1 MGFGTMFKAN
11 RAYRA
16 QKNGNE
22 QEAARLYEECFNE
35 GLNDA
40 RYVLAYAV
48 LLIRGGQYQKAKD
61 FLVKNQKA
69 PGMTPEQRVNLI
81 VDYSACCFRL
91 GELDKAILKLEEL
104 HRKGPKSLIYQT
116 LGYLYTEK
124 YEMAKKPDFEALARE
139 KTADEAEGQA
149 LDSGEE
155 RDAPEGEKVP
165 AGQEKEPALSPE
177 EEWNAGIEKAR
188 AFNEEAVEYDDEDPI
203 CLDNMGQFFYRV
215 LGDREGAKPWFEKA
229 HREKPEQIDTLYFL
243 SRYDLEAGDRSAA
256 LEKLEK
262 ALEGRFSPLNYCDRA
277 AIETEIAKL
286 KGEG

>member
-11 RAYRA
+11 KAYRA

-22 QEAARLYEECFNE
+22 QEAIRLYEECFSE

-48 LLIRGGQYQKAKD
+48 LIIRGGQYQKAKD
-61 FLVKNQKA
+61 FLVKHQKA
-69 PGMTPEQRVNLI
+69 PGMTPDQRVSLI
-81 VDYSACCFRL
+81 VDYAACCYRL
-91 GELDKAILKLEEL
+91 GDLDKAILKLEEL
-104 HRKGPKSLIYQT
+104 HRKGAKSLIYQT

-124 YEMAKKPDFEALARE
+124 YAMSKKPDFEAQVPKAEEQLP
-139 KTADEAEGQA
+139 EA
-149 LDSGEE
+149 GEE
-155 RDAPEGEKVP
+155 GDNASSGP
-165 AGQEKEPALSPE
+165 EKESPVSPE
-177 EEWNAGIEKAR
+177 EEWKAGIEKAR

-215 LGDREGAKPWFEKA
+215 LGDRESAKPWFEKA

-243 SRYDLEAGDRSAA
+243 SRYDLDEGNRAA
-256 LEKLEK
+256 AMEKLEK
-262 ALEGRFSPLNYCDRA
+262 ALDGRFSPLNYCDRA

-286 KGEG
+286 KGEN

>member
-48 LLIRGGQYQKAKD
+48 LLIRSGQYQKAKD

-69 PGMTPEQRVNLI
+69 AGMTPEQRVNLI

-124 YEMAKKPDFEALARE
+124 YESVKKPDFEALARE
-139 KTADEAEGQA
+139 KAAEQSP
-149 LDSGEE
+149 DSVGEGGV
-155 RDAPEGEKVP
+155 PEGENAS
-165 AGQEKEPALSPE
+165 AGPEKEPALSPE

-203 CLDNMGQFFYRV
+203 CLDNMGQFLYRV
-215 LGDREGAKPWFEKA
+215 MNDRESAKPWFEKA

>member
-11 RAYRA
+11 KAYRA

-22 QEAARLYEECFNE
+22 QEAIRLYEECFSE

-48 LLIRGGQYQKAKD
+48 LIIRGGQYQKAKD
-61 FLVKNQKA
+61 FLVKHQKA
-69 PGMTPEQRVNLI
+69 PGMTPDQRVSLI
-81 VDYSACCFRL
+81 VDYAACCYRL
-91 GELDKAILKLEEL
+91 GDLDKAILKLEEL
-104 HRKGPKSLIYQT
+104 HRKGAKSLIYQT

-124 YEMAKKPDFEALARE
+124 YDLSKKPDFEAQAP
-139 KTADEAEGQA
+139 KAEEQ
-149 LDSGEE
+149 LPEDGEE
-155 RDAPEGEKVP
+155 GDNASSGP
-165 AGQEKEPALSPE
+165 EKEPSVSPE
-177 EEWNAGIEKAR
+177 EAWKAGIEKAR

-215 LGDREGAKPWFEKA
+215 LGDRESAKPWFEKA
-229 HREKPEQIDTLYFL
+229 HREKLEQIDTLYFL
-243 SRYDLEAGDRSAA
+243 SRYDLEDGNRAAA

-262 ALEGRFSPLNYCDRA
+262 ALDGRFSPLNYCDRA